1 MSEKTFEELLFE
13 EEMKLKIETENKN
26 KLIKEEKKENLK
38 EQYKE
43 IMIKDI
49 IYNILDKI
57 NINKKEEIKKINNIN
72 LEGKT
77 YIERKI
83 LLLNQNNNEWGSL
96 GDLKKS
102 YCRLEREQMKLREE
116 KENNTLIN
124 NKNLKN
130 EIKEDFNTLLN
141 KKRINNNNPIHSGY
155 TPIKKNKIYYN
166 EKYEDFDTFMSKVIK
181 SKPKIQIQ
189 KEKFLN
195 SQNK

>member
-26 KLIKEEKKENLK
+26 KLIKEEKTENLK

-102 YCRLEREQMKLREE
+102 YCRLEREQMKLKEE
-116 KENNTLIN
+116 KENNIN
-124 NKNLKN
+124 ANNQ
-130 EIKEDFNTLLN
+130 IKEDFNTLLN
-141 KKRINNNNPIHSGY
+141 KK
-155 TPIKKNKIYYN
+155 KNK
-166 EKYEDFDTFMSKVIK
+166 
-181 SKPKIQIQ
+181 
-189 KEKFLN
+189 
-195 SQNK
+195 